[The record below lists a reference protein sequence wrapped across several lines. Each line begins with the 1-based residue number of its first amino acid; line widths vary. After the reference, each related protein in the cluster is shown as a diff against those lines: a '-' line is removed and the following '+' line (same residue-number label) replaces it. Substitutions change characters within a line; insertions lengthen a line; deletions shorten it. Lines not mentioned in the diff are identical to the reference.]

1 MFMLISPKLF
11 SLIMTNYHNPVL
23 LEACIAG
30 LNIEPNGVY
39 VDVTFGGGGHSK
51 AILEKLGE
59 SGRLIAFDQDED
71 ALSNCIDDSR
81 FTLVPANFKNLS
93 AHLRFL
99 NIRKIDGLLAD
110 FGVSSHQFDQAERGF
125 STRFDAPLDMRMNQ
139 SMERN
144 ARDIIAEFS
153 VEELA
158 SLFRKYADLPNAYT
172 LAKAIESARVAGS
185 IETTFGLIQSLETA
199 IYAPKRNQQLAQ
211 VFQAIRIEVNKELEV
226 IESLLMQ
233 LGKVMDPGAR
243 AVFISYHS
251 LEDRLVKNFI
261 RSSRFEGEAEKDHFG
276 NPNVDF
282 KKVGGVQTPS
292 ERELLENTRSRSAKL
307 RVAQRIE
314 NKYRSI

>member
-11 SLIMTNYHNPVL
+11 SLTMTNYHNPVL

-30 LNIEPNGVY
+30 LNIKPNGVY
-39 VDVTFGGGGHSK
+39 VDVTFGGGGHSR

-71 ALSNCIDDSR
+71 ALSNRIDDSR

-139 SMERN
+139 SMEFN

-158 SLFRKYADLPNAYT
+158 SLFRQYADLPNAYT
-172 LAKAIESARVAGS
+172 LAKAIES
-185 IETTFGLIQSLETA
+185 E
-199 IYAPKRNQQLAQ
+199 
-211 VFQAIRIEVNKELEV
+211 
-226 IESLLMQ
+226 
-233 LGKVMDPGAR
+233 R
-243 AVFISYHS
+243 AV
-251 LEDRLVKNFI
+251 R
-261 RSSRFEGEAEKDHFG
+261 
-276 NPNVDF
+276 
-282 KKVGGVQTPS
+282 
-292 ERELLENTRSRSAKL
+292 
-307 RVAQRIE
+307 
-314 NKYRSI
+314 

>member
-1 MFMLISPKLF
+1 MLISPKLF
-11 SLIMTNYHNPVL
+11 SLTMTNYHNPVL
-23 LEACIAG
+23 LEACITG

-39 VDVTFGGGGHSK
+39 VDVTFGGGGHSR

-59 SGRLIAFDQDED
+59 SGKLIAFDQDED
-71 ALSNCIDDSR
+71 ALSNVIDDSR

-139 SMERN
+139 SMEFN
-144 ARDIIAEFS
+144 ARDIIAESS

-172 LAKAIESARVAGS
+172 LAKAIESARAAGS
-185 IETTFGLIQSLETA
+185 IETTFDLIRSLESA
-199 IYAPKRNQQLAQ
+199 IYTPKRNQQLAQ
-211 VFQAIRIEVNKELEV
+211 VFQALRIEVNKELEA
-226 IESLLMQ
+226 IESMLPQLIEVVALHGRIALM
-233 LGKVMDPGAR
+233 
-243 AVFISYHS
+243 SYHS

-261 RSSRFEGEAEKDHFG
+261 RSSRLDGEVQKDFFG
-276 NPNVDF
+276 NPQLYF
-282 KKVGGVQTPS
+282 KKIGKPIEAS
-292 ERELLENTRSRSAKL
+292 EDEVSMNSRARSVVL
-307 RVAQRIE
+307 RVADRVE
-314 NKYRSI
+314 PKTMTS